1 MFDRHALESKT
12 LSSLLK
18 MCFNVR
24 SPLPMARKLRWREK
38 SQTLLLLP
46 LAAVDLVSDGHVPM
60 FEALE
65 HGAAWI
71 RNDCIDH

>member
-1 MFDRHALESKT
+1 
-12 LSSLLK
+12 
-18 MCFNVR
+18 
-24 SPLPMARKLRWREK
+24 MARKLRWREK
-38 SQTLLLLP
+38 SQTFLLLP

-71 RNDCIDH
+71 RNDCFDH